1 MKNLG
6 QLMKQAQEM
15 QTRMAEMQT
24 KLAAMEVVGSAGG
37 GMVTVTMNG
46 KGDVR
51 RVKLDPSLL
60 DPKDAEVVE
69 DLIVAACTDAR
80 GKVEARTSEEMSKLT
95 GGLNLP
101 PGFKLPF

>member
-15 QTRMAEMQT
+15 QTRMAEMQS
-24 KLAAMEVVGSAGG
+24 KLSEMEVIGSAGG

-51 RVKLDPSLL
+51 RVKLDPTLL
-60 DPKDAEVVE
+60 DPKEAEVVE
-69 DLIVAACTDAR
+69 DLIVAACADGR
-80 GKVEARTSEEMSKLT
+80 SKVEARAAEEMSKLT